1 MDSRSAAF
9 KPAKRGDDFFIQ
21 EHSEV
26 DTKLLTSEQVA
37 DILGVTGHTLA
48 VWRSTGRYDLPYV
61 KSGRL
66 VRYREADVS
75 RFIERRT
82 RSTFGVD
89 SSAPRAAT

>member
-1 MDSRSAAF
+1 M
-9 KPAKRGDDFFIQ
+9 
-21 EHSEV
+21 

-66 VRYREADVS
+66 VRYRESDVTG
-75 RFIERRT
+75 FIERRI
-82 RSTFGVD
+82 RSPAQIGSG
-89 SSAPRAAT
+89 SSRTTA